1 MRISGRRMALA
12 ALSALASTA
21 VFTAPAGATVFN
33 QGISVRPDVR
43 IAGDGT
49 ITLSGTYHCE
59 QASPLGAM
67 QIKAE
72 VLQEGRRLSI
82 GGAQVVCDGTEHGWE
97 AHAPGFATGGVRPG
111 RATVTAELQE
121 VHLSGLMPS
130 AVATVAQDVRDG
142 EVRADR

>member
-12 ALSALASTA
+12 ALSALAATT

-43 IAGDGT
+43 IAGDGS

-59 QASPLGAM
+59 QASPMGAM
-67 QIKAE
+67 QVKAA
-72 VLQEGRRLSI
+72 VLQEGHQLSI
-82 GGAQVVCDGTEHGWE
+82 GGAQVVCDGTERVWE
-97 AHAPGFATGGVRPG
+97 AHAPGFATRSVRPG
-111 RATVTAELQE
+111 RATVSAELQE
-121 VHLSGLMPS
+121 IHLSGLMPS
-130 AVATVAQDVRDG
+130 AVATVAQDVRDV

>member
-33 QGISVRPDVR
+33 QGISVRPDVH

-67 QIKAE
+67 QIKAA
-72 VLQEGRRLSI
+72 VLQDGHQLSI
-82 GGAQVVCDGTEHGWE
+82 GGAQVVCDGTERVWE
-97 AHAPGFATGGVRPG
+97 AHAPGFATGSVRPG